1 MNTRILLKVVFFI
14 WIGIF
19 SISGLVSAD
28 TSKLIGSLTDLLG
41 VSGEQATGGAG
52 AVFREA
58 KKNMDPGDYS
68 KLLSAIPGIDSLIQ
82 AAPQV
87 SGLAGKASS
96 LFGAPSLPLDGN
108 FPFLHLDRKFMHLG
122 FHIFD
127 VGFQSPNVEAAR
139 PLVYATAL
147 LLVVVIVILNL
158 VAITVRNRLREK
170 YRALEH

>member
-96 LFGAPSLPLDGN
+96 LFGGSSGSVQGISALTDS
-108 FPFLHLDRKFMHLG
+108 FAKLG
-122 FHIFD
+122 L
-127 VGFQSPNVEAAR
+127 SPDMVNQ
-139 PLVYATAL
+139 YMD
-147 LLVVVIVILNL
+147 VILNF
-158 VAITVRNRLREK
+158 VQSEAGQQTMT
-170 YRALEH
+170 ALKNALL